1 MMGREQVRI
10 YAQQRSWC
18 CLRTIPLLGHRGC
31 DFDAFGT
38 SDDTEPGAWLARY
51 LEEGDRR

>member
-18 CLRTIPLLGHRGC
+18 CWRTIPLLGHRGC